1 MQDENS
7 DMKQEKP
14 NIYMMERSPLLS
26 KAQCFVKMLE
36 EDQNR
41 IERLKSENKLD
52 EISIEKIDDN
62 DTEVIQMTIL
72 PGVLESKNL
81 VYNVTPLD
89 STEMPPN
96 SWQKATEEP
105 KKE

>member
-7 DMKQEKP
+7 DWKQEKP

-41 IERLKSENKLD
+41 IERLKSENKLY